1 MATGHTDMTEKSR
14 MPLATTFTTLGTAG
28 GPTPKLTRSS
38 PAHLVMHKD
47 LPILV
52 DCGEGAMRQLMRAGI
67 DFRQVHNVI
76 LTHHHFDHIGSLFTC
91 LGINMMMQ
99 RKKPLN
105 IYGPPGTRQIIDG
118 LSAACDVPRE
128 IGFGV
133 AGQTLPHPKEF
144 VHVQEIL
151 PGDEFEIGEIR
162 VSCCENTHYRSEDQF
177 GTDGSISLSLR
188 FDAPDRS
195 IVFTGDTGPCKGLE
209 EFAKGAQLL
218 VGELIDVEGTMA
230 AVRKQNAHMTAERIE
245 MMCTHMAEH
254 HLTADQLGHLASC
267 AGVEHVVAVHIT
279 INTITPDT
287 ASEYVEKIAAI
298 FSGAITIAEDLQRF

>member
-1 MATGHTDMTEKSR
+1 
-14 MPLATTFTTLGTAG
+14 MPLTTTFTTLGTAG

-38 PAHLVMHKD
+38 PAHMVNRDNH
-47 LPILV
+47 PILI

-67 DFRQVHNVI
+67 DFRQVHDII

-99 RKKPLN
+99 RKKSLN
-105 IYGPPGTRQIIDG
+105 IYGPPGTRQIIEG
-118 LSAACDVPRE
+118 LSSACDVPRD

-133 AGQTLPHPKEF
+133 AGQTLPHPNDF
-144 VHVQEIL
+144 VRVQEIS
-151 PGDEFEIGEIR
+151 PGDEFMIGEIR

-195 IVFTGDTGPCKGLE
+195 IVFTGDTGPCKRLE
-209 EFAKGAQLL
+209 TFAKGAQLL

-230 AVRKQNAHMTAERIE
+230 AVRKQNTHMTAERIE
-245 MMCTHMAEH
+245 MMGKHMAEH
-254 HLTADQLGHLASC
+254 HLTAEQLGHLASR
-267 AGVEHVVAVHIT
+267 AGAAHVVAVHIT
-279 INTITPDT
+279 LNTITPET
-287 ASEYVEKIAAI
+287 APGYIQKIAAV
-298 FSGAITIAEDLQRF
+298 FSGEITIAEDLQMF